1 MLAGLS
7 TFLLLATSSLPED
20 VIPSW
25 SPLTELRNAMRSTI
39 AIALSLALPFYAS
52 PLTAQNDAGK
62 VLSVAEVWSSPGA
75 VDSPFGTVDGMTE
88 TDKGEIWV
96 TDGMCKCIVVLDS
109 TGEFVRS
116 IGRSGEG
123 PGEFVGPGRLATTN
137 NSVAVF
143 DISRSSIELF
153 DAQGQFLKRTLLDQR
168 PFNIKGFLVLEDG
181 SFVLSG
187 GIDSKAYAV
196 HRFDST
202 GAWADGFGHPP
213 ESDKLS
219 AEAMQH
225 AQYVTG
231 GPITLLEDGEL
242 LYSRAAPH
250 RIVTRIEDGGVE
262 PFAEDPALLRPIVD
276 SFAYSLV
283 EDGTTRMRLRWF
295 FDQSRSITALDG
307 VILNSITFEKR
318 GETLWQAY
326 DGSGSLIASS
336 RSPVEYWVWGRTRDG
351 DLLATRWNAETGE
364 QAAVRLRVSVS
375 DG

>member
-1 MLAGLS
+1 MAASLPRRRY
-7 TFLLLATSSLPED
+7 TFL
-20 VIPSW
+20 V
-25 SPLTELRNAMRSTI
+25 PLHKAENAMRLTI
-39 AIALSLALPFYAS
+39 AIALSLALPFYAP
-52 PLTAQNDAGK
+52 PLTAQNVAGK
-62 VLSVAEVWSSPGA
+62 LLSVAEVWSSPGP
-75 VDSPFGTVDGMTE
+75 VNSPFGTVDGMTE
-88 TDKGEIWV
+88 TEEGEIWV
-96 TDGMCKCIVVLDS
+96 TDGMCKCIVVLNS

-123 PGEFVGPGRLATTN
+123 PGEFAGPSRLATTNN

-153 DAQGQFLKRTLLDQR
+153 DAQGHFLKRTLLDHQ

-181 SFVLSG
+181 SYLLSG
-187 GIDSKAYAV
+187 GIYSKAYAV

-213 ESDKLS
+213 QSDKS
-219 AEAMQH
+219 GAEAMEH
-225 AQYVTG
+225 ALYVTG
-231 GPITLLEDGEL
+231 GPITLLKGGKL

-250 RIVTRIEDGGVE
+250 RLVTGTEDGRVE
-262 PFAEDPALLRPIVD
+262 PFAEDPALLRPIVA
-276 SFAYSLV
+276 SFAYPVV
-283 EDGTTRMRLRWF
+283 EEGTTRIRLRWF
-295 FDQSRSITALDG
+295 FDQSRSITELDG

-326 DGSGSLIASS
+326 DSSGRLIASS

-364 QAAVRLRVSVS
+364 QAAVRLRVSAS